1 MRVRVMRWTD
11 PTSSAARLRVD
22 RWCDGQ
28 WEPVKDFGLY
38 ESNEANEFAMK
49 LSMTKREPAELA
61 VFEDGHKLERVPL
74 APLSMAPISGHNEK
88 SSERQ

>member
-1 MRVRVMRWTD
+1 MRVRIIRWTD

-38 ESNEANEFAMK
+38 EANEADEFAMK
-49 LSMTKREPAELA
+49 LSMTKREPTELA
-61 VFEDGHKLERVPL
+61 VFEDGEKLDRRVPF
-74 APLSMAPISGHNEK
+74 AAMYDQDGEK
-88 SSERQ
+88 TPESSP